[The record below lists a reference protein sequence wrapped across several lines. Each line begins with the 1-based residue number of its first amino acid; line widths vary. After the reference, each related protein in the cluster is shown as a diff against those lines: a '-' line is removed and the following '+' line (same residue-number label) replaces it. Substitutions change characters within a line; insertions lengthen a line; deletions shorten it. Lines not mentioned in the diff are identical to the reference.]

1 MEPKPLPENRAKEAD
16 QALSA
21 KALKLAKKMDPEQLC
36 RFLKVL
42 DNLGVEGVSAE
53 ELLDVRNEIR
63 RIIVHKISGVTDLAD
78 RQKPSKRNKVRG
90 GIAKVL
96 QFPVRPKPMSKAPR
110 AKKVPKDPRSH
121 LRLIK

>member
-1 MEPKPLPENRAKEAD
+1 MEPKPLPENRAKETD

-21 KALKLAKKMDPEQLC
+21 KALSLAKKMDPEQLC

-63 RIIVHKISGVTDLAD
+63 RIIVHKISGVIDLTD

-96 QFPVRPKPMSKAPR
+96 QFPAKPKPIAKSPKAKR
-110 AKKVPKDPRSH
+110 VPMAPHRH
-121 LRLIK
+121 LQLVK